1 MPQAIFLLILKL
13 FVTFVLQIFWSCSVS
28 YFFLVFLVEIYFP
41 GFPGRVQTLEGML
54 RAKDEVQLVY
64 VMKIR
69 QFGKRA
75 TDSYRSVTGRLPV
88 T

>member
-13 FVTFVLQIFWSCSVS
+13 KNLFLHAFCDFYKSSGHVQFPIFS
-28 YFFLVFLVEIYFP
+28 

-64 VMKIR
+64 VM
-69 QFGKRA
+69 F
-75 TDSYRSVTGRLPV
+75 
-88 T
+88 